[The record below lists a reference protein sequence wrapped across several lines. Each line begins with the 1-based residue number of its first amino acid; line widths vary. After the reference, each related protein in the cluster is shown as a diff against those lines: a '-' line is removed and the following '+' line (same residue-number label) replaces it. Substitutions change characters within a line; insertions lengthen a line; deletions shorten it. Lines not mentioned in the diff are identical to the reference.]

1 MNDIIKTINGVH
13 YLIKGE
19 AMFGYPNVATVISA
33 EKTLAK
39 VEILHEVDGIPVV
52 GIVENAFY
60 LCEMLEAITI
70 PDSIR
75 VIGKNAFYGSAI
87 KQITLPALVDE
98 VEESTFENCDALEK
112 VTLCGVK
119 QIKKNAFKGCTNLKT
134 ITFPILE
141 DAFTYAFEGC
151 YNLEFVEFPASF
163 ITLGKAA
170 FKDCYSL
177 REVVFKSGI
186 NIQDETFIN
195 CISLEKIVFPD
206 NISEIGSNIFY
217 RNQTEAT
224 VVCGSEIGKMTTRHI
239 SATSSQ
245 FPHICFS
252 DTLKANDAFFDQL
265 WKTGLRTREVLLR
278 QSF

>member
-19 AMFGYPNVATVISA
+19 AMFGYPKVATVISA

-39 VEILHEVDGIPVV
+39 VEILPEVDGIPVV
-52 GIVENAFY
+52 DIAENAFY

-87 KQITLPALVDE
+87 KQITFPELVDE

-134 ITFPILE
+134 ITFPVLE
-141 DAFTYAFEGC
+141 DVFPDAFSDC
-151 YNLEFVEFPASF
+151 YNLESVVFPDSF
-163 ITLGKAA
+163 ITVWENA
-170 FKDCYSL
+170 FESCYSL
-177 REVVFKSGI
+177 KEVIFKGCR
-186 NIQDETFIN
+186 NIQAKAFSN
-195 CISLEKIVFPD
+195 CLSLEKVVFPN
-206 NISEIGSNIFY
+206 NISKIGDNVFK
-217 RNQTEAT
+217 RNKKEAIII
-224 VVCGSEIGKMTTRHI
+224 CGSEIGKMTTKHI
-239 SATSSQ
+239 TEKAL
-245 FPHICFS
+245 HICFS
-252 DTLKANDAFFDQL
+252 DVLQTRDAFFDQL

-278 QSF
+278 QSFQ